1 MRCPL
6 RDTAFEARR
15 MKLTDLARQTNKAL
29 LAEQLLA
36 LVELPGVKC
45 HPGKVAEL

>member
-1 MRCPL
+1 
-6 RDTAFEARR
+6 

-36 LVELPGVKC
+36 WWNCQVSNVIQ
-45 HPGKVAEL
+45 GK